1 VKTTKIELEKIISSG
16 SSPHTIAAVLKVPLT
31 KVYDWKNGL
40 DFPDDDQIRELQ
52 KLCSPWARLR
62 RALLGKITPV
72 LEKYF
77 LLSSRRTPYPYQQD
91 RGLITK
97 YLATFRQNPDF
108 LKAYAK
114 GIDLLDYDPKS
125 YYRIH
130 QAIWATS
137 VAIENEGD
145 WVELGTGRGFTM
157 SATLNYHQKKWNKS
171 SKNLWLV
178 DTFSPHEINCD
189 TGIQAESGKKI
200 EFYCDD
206 LQMLKDHF
214 KEFDN
219 VHFLQGL
226 IPDCLDQLNVE
237 KISFL
242 HIDLNA
248 VKPEIEGLTL
258 LWDRLVKGGVL
269 LLDDYGFPNRRD
281 QHDAMNSFAS
291 SHSFEIFQM
300 PTGQGLAIK

>member
-1 VKTTKIELEKIISSG
+1 
-16 SSPHTIAAVLKVPLT
+16 
-31 KVYDWKNGL
+31 VYDWKNGS
-40 DFPDDDQIRELQ
+40 DFPDDDQVCELQ
-52 KLCSPWARLR
+52 KLCSPGARLK
-62 RALLGKITPV
+62 RALFGKIAPV
-72 LEKYF
+72 FEKYF
-77 LLSSRRTPYPYQQD
+77 LLSSKSTLYPYQKD

-97 YLATFRQNPDF
+97 YLATFRDEPEF
-108 LKAYAK
+108 SEAYSK

-130 QAIWATS
+130 QAIWAAS
-137 VAIENEGD
+137 VALENEGD
-145 WVELGTGRGFTM
+145 WIELGTGRGFTM
-157 SATLNYHQKKWNKS
+157 SATLKYHEKKWNKS

-178 DTFSPHEINCD
+178 DTFSPYEINYD
-189 TGIQAESGKKI
+189 TGVQVESGKKI

-206 LQMLKDHF
+206 LQKLEDHF
-214 KEFDN
+214 REFNN

-226 IPDCLDQLNVE
+226 IPDCLDRLNVE

-248 VKPEIEGLTL
+248 AKPEIEGLTL
-258 LWDRLVKGGVL
+258 LWDRLVKGGIL

-291 SHSFEIFQM
+291 SHSVEIFQL
-300 PTGQGLAIK
+300 PTGQGLVIK